1 MVAAAESCGQ
11 IYCSALSQVE
21 HPRYPLTPRARSA
34 TIERMSAHGDPDVIE
49 KIVAE
54 MREALHVLRQ
64 RPGKQGGRKVIVH
77 IDPSWRA
84 AMIELPPEVIQ
95 VRQD

>member
-1 MVAAAESCGQ
+1 ME
-11 IYCSALSQVE
+11 L
-21 HPRYPLTPRARSA
+21 
-34 TIERMSAHGDPDVIE
+34 MSAHGDGTDVIE
-49 KIVAE
+49 KIIAE
-54 MREALHVLRQ
+54 MRDALHVLRQ

-95 VRQD
+95 IRQE

>member
-1 MVAAAESCGQ
+1 MCEISN
-11 IYCSALSQVE
+11 S
-21 HPRYPLTPRARSA
+21 LTPVRGSA
-34 TIERMSAHGDPDVIE
+34 TIEQMSAHGDTDIMIDR
-49 KIVAE
+49 IVAE
-54 MREALHVLRQ
+54 LREALRVLRQ
-64 RPGKQGGRKVIVH
+64 RQGNKQGGRKVIVH

>member
-1 MVAAAESCGQ
+1 M
-11 IYCSALSQVE
+11 
-21 HPRYPLTPRARSA
+21 RYPLTPRARSA
-34 TIERMSAHGDPDVIE
+34 TIERMSAHGDTDVIE
-49 KIVAE
+49 KIVDE

-95 VRQD
+95 IRQE